1 MPAGLRLLSDLTTR
15 QAGYKLKW
23 SSLYQTLYS
32 VRKNTLERNT
42 GDIQM
47 SKRIR
52 TRIDLSVIMLTAL
65 IDDDYQVLNSF
76 LEPPYDETQLK
87 RSLTSNID
95 KNYMFKSIT
104 QYLELTISG
113 LILAQRLYAYL
124 VNYDQLQQH

>member
-1 MPAGLRLLSDLTTR
+1 
-15 QAGYKLKW
+15 
-23 SSLYQTLYS
+23 
-32 VRKNTLERNT
+32 
-42 GDIQM
+42 
-47 SKRIR
+47 
-52 TRIDLSVIMLTAL
+52 MLTAL

-104 QYLELTISG
+104 QYLDLTISG